1 MIAKLFGGPMD
12 GAGYAIVTDQKAPD
26 GLWFNGKDEH
36 GRNVQNQYVNNG
48 PIEHVSGN
56 AVGYVYDGQVIDTG
70 IEFATEPSA

>member
-36 GRNVQNQYVNNG
+36 GRK
-48 PIEHVSGN
+48 IIKSK
-56 AVGYVYDGQVIDTG
+56 VIVICLFLQSFNDT
-70 IEFATEPSA
+70 